1 MTATSSSRAATAAAW
16 RWPLLLL
23 LVHPSAGYAPP
34 SAPNAASASNLKKR
48 LQEDR
53 QYLEVAP
60 TQFKPEARPLPP
72 SLLEATETN
81 THPADE
87 DQSTLGRGVFITA
100 DWRRAWYTYQSPA
113 EDLTLI
119 DPWTGAAEYEITEDM
134 IEGTVPDDLIG
145 TMYRNGPG
153 KFGVG
158 EERVQHVLDSD
169 GLVLSVDFGKPDAA
183 SNNKRAFTFRSRF
196 VETEGF
202 KAERDANA
210 FVYRGTFGTAPRAF
224 FDKTTGDGL
233 NADPKEVSLASRVA
247 ANALKTKIKNSANTQ
262 VIAFGGKV
270 LALFEAGLPHELD
283 PVTLET
289 IGEYD
294 MGGTLGESSRLPVR
308 LSADIPKELQPDFIG
323 GSAHTAH
330 PNVCPNT
337 GNLVGWSWSQ
347 VVDDKSLE
355 VTFTEWDSHEFS
367 SVASTTH
374 RIAGCE
380 LAPHDMCLTENC
392 IMLKVNSL
400 TMDQS
405 SFIAGIKGPAASLAM
420 DGQAPVTV
428 HVFPR
433 PTAKNQFEPFS
444 VEVPAC
450 FSIHFSHGYEDN
462 ETGHLVSFF
471 SGWPPSDSKDFLGA
485 WGGFAPQFEVISPT
499 YIWRL
504 EIDPK
509 TKKCVDLD
517 IAPGASNACAEHPL
531 VHPAFSTS
539 PAKYVYA
546 VGSNNV
552 GDSTAPCGYVKLRV
566 EDGKKEKLPIGEY
579 NTEIDSYWF
588 GARYFAGEPLIVPKR
603 KNSDATCPTE
613 YDEREA
619 YLLGMVQDAVKDR
632 SFVAIFDLEQD
643 LSEGPVAKL
652 YLKSAVPHGLHGCFT
667 SDDGCSSVFC

>member
-1 MTATSSSRAATAAAW
+1 MV
-16 RWPLLLL
+16 WPFLLLL
-23 LVHPSAGYAPP
+23 LAHTSGEDAYAP
-34 SAPNAASASNLKKR
+34 ASTNNNVPSNLKER
-48 LQEDR
+48 LAEDR
-53 QYLEVAP
+53 KYWEVAP
-60 TQFKPEARPLPP
+60 TKYQPEARPLPP
-72 SLLEATETN
+72 SLLEAVETN

-87 DQSTLGRGVFITA
+87 DQSTLGRGVFVTA
-100 DWRRAWYTYQSPA
+100 DWRRAWYTYKSPP
-113 EDLTLI
+113 EEPNLI
-119 DPWTGAAEYEITEDM
+119 DPATGAAEYEITEDM
-134 IEGTVPDDLIG
+134 IEGTIPEDLVG

-153 KFGVG
+153 NFGFG
-158 EERVQHVLDSD
+158 DQRVQHVLDSD
-169 GLVLSVDFGKPDAA
+169 GLVLSVDFGKADV
-183 SNNKRAFTFRSRF
+183 NNDNKRKFTFRSRF

-202 KAERDANA
+202 KAERDADA
-210 FVYRGTFGTAPRAF
+210 FLYRGTFGTAPRAF
-224 FDKTTGDGL
+224 FDKTAGDGL

-247 ANALKTKIKNSANTQ
+247 ANAFKTKIKNTANTQ
-262 VIAFGGKV
+262 VIAFGNKV
-270 LALFEAGLPHELD
+270 LALFEAGLPHDLD

-294 MGGTLGESSRLPVR
+294 MGGTLGDSSRLPVR
-308 LSADIPKELQPDFIG
+308 LSADIPEEFQPDLIG

-347 VVDDKSLE
+347 VVDEKSLE
-355 VTFTEWDSHEFS
+355 VTFSEWDSEDFS

-380 LAPHDMCLTENC
+380 LAPHDMCLTDNC

-400 TMDQS
+400 TMNTAP
-405 SFIAGIKGPAASLAM
+405 FMAGVAGPAASLAM
-420 DGQAPVTV
+420 DGQAPVKV

-433 PTAKNQFEPFS
+433 PTAANQFQPYS
-444 VEVPAC
+444 VDVPAC
-450 FSIHFSHGYEDN
+450 FSIHFSHGYEDK
-462 ETGHLVSFF
+462 ETGNLVSFF

-485 WGGFAPQFEVISPT
+485 WGGFAPQFEVIPPT

-509 TKKCVDLD
+509 TKTCVDLD
-517 IAPGASNACAEHPL
+517 LAPGASNACAEHPL

-552 GDSTAPCGYVKLRV
+552 GDSTAPCGYSKLCV
-566 EDGKKEKLPIGEY
+566 EDGKKDKLPIGEY
-579 NTEIDSYWF
+579 NSEIDSYWF
-588 GARYFAGEPLIVPKR
+588 GARYFAGEPLIVPKS
-603 KNSDATCPTE
+603 KNDDGTCPME
-613 YDEREA
+613 YNEREA

-632 SFVAIFDLEQD
+632 SFVAIFDLEKD
-643 LSEGPVAKL
+643 LKEGPVAKL